1 MEGIIV
7 YKKALSFAKLEIKV
21 MQLGKDYNIQIE
33 GGEVPHIGCTV
44 LAVPRPSLKND
55 GTVSVTASVIN
66 VTGHKDEVI
75 CRYLAEEVSRRKAA
89 VVVCTGG
96 FHMDGLRET
105 QISEIVAAV
114 KEMAREI

>member
-66 VTGHKDEVI
+66 VTGHKD
-75 CRYLAEEVSRRKAA
+75 LAEEVSLRKGA

-96 FHMDGLRET
+96 FHIDGLREI
-105 QISEIVAAV
+105 QISEIVEAV
-114 KEMAREI
+114 KEMARDI